1 MNVNF
6 DVNLCQFFLTK
17 IRSCRAT
24 KIIKNRGKILFC
36 SNEMQHTALVG
47 RTKILSLAIIRE
59 TRGFEDRG
67 RARSVIAILS
77 ARAKV
82 SDFKD
87 DFFMGVLGLEQQ
99 LG

>member
-1 MNVNF
+1 
-6 DVNLCQFFLTK
+6 
-17 IRSCRAT
+17 
-24 KIIKNRGKILFC
+24 
-36 SNEMQHTALVG
+36 MQHTALVG

-59 TRGFEDRG
+59 ARGFEDRG

-87 DFFMGVLGLEQQ
+87 DFFMGVLGLKQQ